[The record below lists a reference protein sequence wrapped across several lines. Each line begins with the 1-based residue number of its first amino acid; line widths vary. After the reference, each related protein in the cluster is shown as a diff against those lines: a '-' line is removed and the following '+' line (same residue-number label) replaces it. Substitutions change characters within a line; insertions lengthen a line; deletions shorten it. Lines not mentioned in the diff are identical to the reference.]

1 MFAVQYAQ
9 ECFSGPD
16 AADTY
21 QKYGASDRCNDQG
34 TGGTWAQHVYR
45 IKTDEGTGFVIILGD
60 YLKVLLA
67 ISLDLLKL
75 LKY

>member
-21 QKYGASDRCNDQG
+21 QKYGASDGCNDQG
-34 TGGTWAQHVYR
+34 TGGGWAQQVYR
-45 IKTDEGTGFVIILGD
+45 IKTDEGTGL
-60 YLKVLLA
+60 
-67 ISLDLLKL
+67 
-75 LKY
+75 